1 MTTPEQF
8 EQKLQQQYQHDK
20 ARHVLPQRVSHEIVR
35 CARAAKPASGIGLWR
50 NTQLAMSCALLLLMA
65 YLLQPA
71 EKNAP
76 LYYQIVVTQD
86 EHYQEVQQHRL
97 SEQPEHTALS
107 LPSSPADAYQHYTA
121 IQQRSKAFHYHTGLL
136 RQQAE
141 QWQITVC
148 DDLLL
153 TIDRQLLSQLNLP
166 EFNQNDFA
174 QQQWVEFVSNNA
186 GQLVAIKP
194 VSSGLYCTES

>member
-20 ARHVLPQRVSHEIVR
+20 ACHVLPQRVSREIVR
-35 CARAAKPASGIGLWR
+35 RASPVKRRSGMVLWR
-50 NTQLAMSCALLLLMA
+50 NTQLAMSCALLLLMG

-71 EKNAP
+71 DKTTP
-76 LYYQIVVTQD
+76 LYYQIVVTQH
-86 EHYQEVQQHRL
+86 EHYKEVQQHRL
-97 SEQPEHTALS
+97 SPQTEHTALS
-107 LPSSPADAYQHYTA
+107 QQADPSAVYQQYTA
-121 IQQRSKAFHYHTGLL
+121 AQQRSTAFHYHTGLL

-153 TIDRQLLSQLNLP
+153 TIDRQLLSQINL
-166 EFNQNDFA
+166 QQHKLSDFGK
-174 QQQWVEFVSNNA
+174 QQWVEFVSNSA

-194 VSSGLYCTES
+194 VSSGLYCSDS